1 MKITGNG
8 DITKYIN
15 DATVNKTQE
24 TGKGNNAAAPDAA
37 PDAKKDTVVN
47 LSQKSRD
54 VQAAQKAVEVQPDIR
69 AEKVQTIADKIS
81 NGTYAVDPEKTA
93 EKIMQAFFEEMA

>member
-1 MKITGNG
+1 MKISGNA

-24 TGKGNNAAAPDAA
+24 TGKGNAAAPDAA

-54 VQAAQKAVEVQPDIR
+54 VQAAQKAVEAQPDIR

-81 NGTYAVDPEKTA
+81 NGTYRVDPEKTA
-93 EKIMQAFFEEMA
+93 EKIMLAFFEEMA

>member
-1 MKITGNG
+1 MKISGNG

-24 TGKGNNAAAPDAA
+24 TGKNNAAAPDAA

-54 VQAAQKAVEVQPDIR
+54 VQAAQKAVEAQPDIR

-81 NGTYAVDPEKTA
+81 NGTYRVDPEKTA